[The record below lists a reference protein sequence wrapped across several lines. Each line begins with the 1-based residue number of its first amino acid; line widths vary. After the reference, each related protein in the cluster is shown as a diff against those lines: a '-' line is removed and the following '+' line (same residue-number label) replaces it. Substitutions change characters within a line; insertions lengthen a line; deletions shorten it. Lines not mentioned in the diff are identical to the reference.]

1 MDSEKRKDQIMVTIY
16 EADRIE
22 APRVSTRPLTM
33 VVIAWPSSQDHQPV
47 GPPAELREPIDLHAE
62 EEPTWEDAAWV

>member
-1 MDSEKRKDQIMVTIY
+1 MVTVY
-16 EADRIE
+16 EANRIE

-33 VVIAWPSSQDHQPV
+33 VVIRWPSSQDHDRA
-47 GPPAELREPIDLHAE
+47 GRETELPAAIELHVE